1 MILAEIEINTEDAF
15 DNLSSMKQADF
26 AVYAFD
32 NLSSMEQAD
41 FAVYVFDNLSE
52 FNRKIL
58 LSYIEVNY
66 PDSIQFIKEH

>member
-1 MILAEIEINTEDAF
+1 MILAEIEINIED
-15 DNLSSMKQADF
+15 
-26 AVYAFD
+26 AFD

-58 LSYIEVNY
+58 LSYIAANY
-66 PDSIQFIKEH
+66 PDLIQFIKEY